1 MINSIDDVIKKLTQ
15 IVELAQLNKSRFG
28 YFGSL
33 YLEMTKTVKNNI
45 VNGHFDDGERMEKL
59 CVVFAKRYLDGF
71 DNWQAHKPIMQ
82 SWQIALDETK
92 RNNITV
98 MQHLLCGI
106 NAHINLDL
114 GIAAAQIA
122 PGANINALKNDFA
135 KINDVIKSLVNKVQD
150 KLSKICWPMKLIDKI
165 GKDKDEQLANFS
177 IYIARE
183 AAWKVATDLS
193 SLKPEEHSKYIAN
206 IDNKTAF
213 LAKKIINPGVM
224 ANVILKPIKWF
235 EPSDTGK
242 IIQILKS

>member
-1 MINSIDDVIKKLTQ
+1 MINSIDDVIKRQTQ
-15 IVELAQLNKSRFG
+15 IVEFAQIHKARFG

-33 YLEMTKTVKNNI
+33 YLEMTKTVKRYI
-45 VNGHFDDGERMEKL
+45 AEGKFDDGARMEKL
-59 CVVFAKRYLDGF
+59 VIVFAKRYLDAF

-135 KINDVIKSLVNKVQD
+135 KINNVITSLVNRVQD

-177 IYIARE
+177 IYFARE
-183 AAWKVATDLS
+183 AAWKVATDLAQ
-193 SLKPEEHSKYIAN
+193 LKPEEHPKYIAN
-206 IDNKTAF
+206 LDNKTAF
-213 LAKKIINPGVM
+213 LAKKIINPGVISN
-224 ANVILKPIKWF
+224 AVLKPVKWF
-235 EPSDTGK
+235 EPSDAGK